1 MPSSLTSSV
10 QRWLRRLAV
19 LTVVVGGPAQAA
31 VYSGIWD
38 PPYGSPF
45 TNLGW
50 RGTATYFVPDTC
62 LPAGTVIVD
71 NATGCGGAATVTSA
85 QVEFYDTTA
94 AGPTP
99 PAIAT
104 LIFNPASMIIDDLS
118 FVSGQLADLSTSAS
132 NYVDPTA
139 NLSAYGVGANTMFSL
154 FFTLAD
160 GPRLG
165 WKDCSYYSTT
175 YYSTHHSYG
184 CMSGTND
191 ITNFPVTDFTITR
204 VPEPGTLALAT
215 LALLGLAPR
224 RMRQA
229 LLRRR

>member
-1 MPSSLTSSV
+1 MPSSLISSV
-10 QRWLRRLAV
+10 RRWLRRVAV
-19 LTVVVGGPAQAA
+19 LSIVVGAPAHAA

-62 LPAGTVIVD
+62 LPGGTVIVD
-71 NATGCGGAATVTSA
+71 NYSGCGGAAAVTSA

-94 AGPTP
+94 GLNP
-99 PAIAT
+99 PSIAT
-104 LIFNPASMIIDDLS
+104 LVFNPASLVVDDLN
-118 FVSGQLADLSTSAS
+118 FVGGQLTGLSTWGGSD
-132 NYVDPTA
+132 YVDPTV
-139 NLSAYGVGANTMFSL
+139 NLAAYGVGSNTEFTL

-165 WKDCSYYSTT
+165 WKDCGYYGYATT
-175 YYSTHHSYG
+175 HYYEPECSF
-184 CMSGTND
+184 GTND
-191 ITNFPVTDFTITR
+191 IVNFPVTDFTITR
-204 VPEPGTLALAT
+204 IPEPGTLALAT

-224 RMRQA
+224 RVRSG
-229 LLRRR
+229 LLPRR